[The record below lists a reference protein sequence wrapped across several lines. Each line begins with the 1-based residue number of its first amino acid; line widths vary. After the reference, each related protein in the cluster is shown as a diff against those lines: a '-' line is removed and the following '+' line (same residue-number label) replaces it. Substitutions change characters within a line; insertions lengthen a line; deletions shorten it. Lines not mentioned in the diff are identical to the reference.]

1 MNCRPI
7 IGLFGFLVGDVSL
20 VVRFE
25 TERER
30 GDALIE
36 VLIHMIHD
44 DMPHTQRAPK
54 SIKTASRIDAPPHEA
69 IAFCLNKSHFF

>member
-25 TERER
+25 IQR

-36 VLIHMIHD
+36 VLIHMVHD
-44 DMPHTQRAPK
+44 DTHRGPQNPLKQPVESMRRPMKPW
-54 SIKTASRIDAPPHEA
+54 PPGYTNH
-69 IAFCLNKSHFF
+69 